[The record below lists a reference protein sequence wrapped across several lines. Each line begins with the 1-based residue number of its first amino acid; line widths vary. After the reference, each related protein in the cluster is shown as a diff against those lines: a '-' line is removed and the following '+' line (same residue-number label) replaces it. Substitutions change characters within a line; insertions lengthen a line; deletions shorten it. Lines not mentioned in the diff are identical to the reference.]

1 VQSLQL
7 FNFEEL
13 DLDLPIRTVVP
24 RRKVLN
30 LLSMVAVN
38 NFKLQIA
45 QVALLKIAFIILIA
59 NFNGRRRSVTFIRE
73 QIY

>member
-1 VQSLQL
+1 MQSLQL
-7 FNFEEL
+7 FNFAEL
-13 DLDLPIRTVVP
+13 DLDLPIRTAVL

-30 LLSMVAVN
+30 LLSVAAVN
-38 NFKLQIA
+38 YIKLQIA

-59 NFNGRRRSVTFIRE
+59 NFNGRRRSATFIRE